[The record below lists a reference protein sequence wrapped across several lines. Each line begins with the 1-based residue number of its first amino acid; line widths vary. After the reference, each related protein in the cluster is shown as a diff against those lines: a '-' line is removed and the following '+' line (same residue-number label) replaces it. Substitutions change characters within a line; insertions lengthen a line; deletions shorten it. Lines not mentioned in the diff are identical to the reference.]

1 MAEVDLTIFAEIARF
16 QGEQFVATGKALF
29 ESGLFSQGARF
40 IASGSALLV
49 VAQVVEDAAKK
60 EG

>member
-1 MAEVDLTIFAEIARF
+1 MAETELNPTIFVEMARF
-16 QGEQFVATGKALF
+16 
-29 ESGLFSQGARF
+29 QGARF